1 MKTSYLFVAALLL
14 TALASCSRI
23 QTEGGTKTL
32 KDGTVYAGCTDAQG
46 RPHGY
51 GQLTKGDSTLYEGQW
66 NHARAKSLRSP
77 LKSRGMFRRKG
88 IKSPRLTFRFS
99 MTATR
104 LSPLT
109 L

>member
-66 NHARAKSLRSP
+66 NHGIRA
-77 LKSRGMFRRKG
+77 GKG
-88 IKSPRLTFRFS
+88 TVTDSTG
-99 MTATR
+99 TR
-104 LSPLT
+104 IVGT
-109 L
+109 